1 MMDGS
6 INPQGGRLETPLI
19 IGKLFD
25 VCSVVYIRLTVVLL
39 FSFIASYTGDQELVL
54 RYSDS
59 GLSVLIGYSLSRVKI
74 RYTSLPVS
82 VFIVDIIAN
91 LVG

>member
-1 MMDGS
+1 MMMDGS

-39 FSFIASYTGDQELVL
+39 FSFIASYTGEELVGCVIAIL
-54 RYSDS
+54 
-59 GLSVLIGYSLSRVKI
+59 GCQWLILIG
-74 RYTSLPVS
+74 
-82 VFIVDIIAN
+82 
-91 LVG
+91 